1 MGNWCPSRKPASF
14 SDIHTESA
22 LTSQKSIDVSK
33 LNINLEE
40 ILKCTLTSQTPAIKL
55 SSKTNQTLPVLISLN
70 TKGEEKK
77 EEVTFRPPIDLVC
90 VIDRSGSMSGE
101 KIKLVQESL
110 KYLVSIL
117 EPSDRLA
124 LVTFEN
130 TAQTL
135 SNFLTMTEPNKETI
149 RPIIESIGASGGTN
163 IHIGLQ
169 TALLLLKQRKY
180 KNKVSSIFLLSDGQ
194 DNISREVMPKLEKTM
209 KDLKLND
216 AFTINTFG
224 YGADHDPEMM
234 KRIAEITDGDFSFIE
249 VLDKVDEFFVAAL
262 GGLASCIGENL
273 IIKVNALTNPILSDL
288 RISRVYG
295 DSWEYD
301 ENSKTHTFKM
311 KNLML
316 GISRELVLELNIPPN
331 KKNVDDINRNKEL
344 IHAEIEVKSLVDK
357 KVIKKSLD
365 LNITFYNEDEE
376 IPEGLAKNNNEVI
389 VHHLRVNGAEAIKDA
404 RLLADQGRFEE
415 SKQVIQ
421 ENLIKLEKEEFKE
434 DKRIA
439 VLAKDLKYIE
449 ENCNNRDYSK
459 KGKMFMCGQERYHA
473 VQHLT
478 NLSSDYEALYGNKGQ
493 ERYLSQARMKKK

>member
-1 MGNWCPSRKPASF
+1 MGNWCPSRKQI
-14 SDIHTESA
+14 SDLQTESA
-22 LTSQKSIDVSK
+22 LTSSQKSIDVSK

-40 ILKCTLTSQTPAIKL
+40 ILKCTLTSQTPAIRL
-55 SSKTNQTLPVLISLN
+55 SSQNNQTLPVLISLN

-101 KIKLVQESL
+101 KIKLVKDSL

-130 TAQTL
+130 NAQTL
-135 SNFLTMTEPNKETI
+135 NNFLAMTESNKETI
-149 RPIIESIGASGGTN
+149 RPLIESIPASGGTN
-163 IHIGLQ
+163 IHVGLE
-169 TALLLLKQRKY
+169 TAMLLLKKRKY

-194 DNISREVMPKLEKTM
+194 DNNTGEVLPKLEKTM
-209 KDLKLND
+209 QDLKLD
-216 AFTINTFG
+216 QSFTINTFG
-224 YGADHDPEMM
+224 YGADHDPETM

-273 IIKVNALTNPILSDL
+273 IIKVNAKTNPILSDL

-301 ENSKTHTFKM
+301 ETTKTHTFKM
-311 KNLML
+311 KNLMM
-316 GISRELVLELNIPPN
+316 GITRELVVELNIPPS
-331 KKNVDDINRNKEL
+331 KKIVDDINRNKEL
-344 IHAEIEVKSLVDK
+344 VHAEIEVTSLVDK

-365 LNITFYNEDEE
+365 LNITFYNENEE
-376 IPEGLAKNNNEVI
+376 IPQGLAKKNEEVV
-389 VHHLRVNGAEAIKDA
+389 VHHLRVNGAEAIKNA
-404 RLLADQGRFEE
+404 RLLADQGKFDE

-421 ENLIKLEKEEFKE
+421 ENLKELEKEEFKE
-434 DKRIA
+434 DKRIT

-449 ENCNNRDYSK
+449 ENCNQRDYSK
-459 KGKMFMCGQERYHA
+459 KGKMFMCGQERYHK

-478 NLSSDYEALYGNKGQ
+478 NLSSEYEALYANSGQ
-493 ERYLSQARMKKK
+493 ERFLKEMRMKKK